1 MDDPTHGKG
10 RMTITG
16 KLSPTTTD
24 LILTSDGT
32 LPAPQ
37 KGSIHTVIKT
47 ENGREGECE
56 PGQVSVGENIVW
68 LQRNAIEC
76 NVTDFPEALLM
87 L

>member
-32 LPAPQ
+32 LAPQ

-47 ENGREGECE
+47 ENGREGECAQ
-56 PGQVSVGENIVW
+56 GQVSAG
-68 LQRNAIEC
+68 
-76 NVTDFPEALLM
+76 
-87 L
+87 